1 MILNQLL
8 NNRLSNKALLRLIV
22 IFTLIGFADTAYLT
36 ADHYFGTGVKCVLLE
51 GCDVV
56 LLSQYSK
63 IFEIPLAAIGFAFYV
78 GVFILINLFDIY
90 RNNLL
95 LKLLVLAGASG
106 FIVSLILLY
115 VQIFIIGALCVYC
128 LVSVASSTAIF
139 ITAIFLNKNSN
150 HLNSETQLEN

>member
-22 IFTLIGFADTAYLT
+22 IFTLIGFVDTAYLT

-78 GVFILINLFDIY
+78 GVFILINHGIVG
-90 RNNLL
+90 
-95 LKLLVLAGASG
+95 LVKMLN
-106 FIVSLILLY
+106 IL
-115 VQIFIIGALCVYC
+115 
-128 LVSVASSTAIF
+128 TM
-139 ITAIFLNKNSN
+139 TRK
-150 HLNSETQLEN
+150 